1 VCNYASLWFR
11 NVSSLLSE
19 GDVNGTWQR
28 FIVVVAPAGPNNEG
42 GPASAPANGP
52 SAENH
57 VHINSY
63 PNTASPGQ
71 PRECEAGREKYEAGK
86 TVIGNPAGNQ
96 GTDTE
101 KTTAD
106 TSN

>member
-1 VCNYASLWFR
+1 
-11 NVSSLLSE
+11 VSNLLSE

-28 FIVVVAPAGPNNEG
+28 FIVVVAPSGPNNEG

-52 SAENH
+52 SVENH
-57 VHINSY
+57 LHSNSY

-71 PRECEAGREKYEAGK
+71 PRECEAARESYAAGQ

-96 GTDTE
+96 GTNTE
-101 KTTAD
+101 QTTVD
-106 TSN
+106 PGVK